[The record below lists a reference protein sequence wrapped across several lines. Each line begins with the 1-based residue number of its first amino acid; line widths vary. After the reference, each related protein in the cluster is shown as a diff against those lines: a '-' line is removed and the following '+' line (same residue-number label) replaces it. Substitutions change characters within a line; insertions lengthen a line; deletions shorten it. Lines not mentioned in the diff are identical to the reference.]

1 MWYLYLQDHD
11 RNNLVERIDEN
22 DNLSLYSLCSVL
34 YMVSKSARMMI
45 PIDWLT
51 IFVFWAPEAEA
62 IM

>member
-1 MWYLYLQDHD
+1 MIETTWLTFREDEL
-11 RNNLVERIDEN
+11 RIDEN

-34 YMVSKSARMMI
+34 YMVPKSAYMMI
-45 PIDWLT
+45 PIDCLT